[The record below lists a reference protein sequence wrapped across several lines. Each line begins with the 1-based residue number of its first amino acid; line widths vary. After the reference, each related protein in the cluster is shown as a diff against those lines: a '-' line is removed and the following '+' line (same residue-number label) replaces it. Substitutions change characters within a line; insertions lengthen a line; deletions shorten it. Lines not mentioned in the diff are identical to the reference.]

1 MTDKPMRLENPVQ
14 EYAWGSKNAIQELL
28 GRKTDGQTPWAELW
42 MGAHPKAPS
51 RVVTNDDTIA
61 LDTLIAR
68 HPEKILGSAVAGAFD
83 GTLPFLFKVLAAD
96 QPLSIQAHP
105 ARHLAEE
112 GYERENRLQIPV
124 DAPHRN
130 YRDRWPKPEII
141 CAVKPFYALNGF
153 RKAAEI
159 KDLFTAFA
167 PTGLAGAIDILS
179 NNAISGDAISGDDE
193 ASAIRSMFEW
203 MLRMPAEK
211 RSEAIHEATEKASG
225 SENEEARWVMRLF
238 DHYPKDIGVMS
249 PLFLNLIRLEPFT
262 AMFLPPGSL
271 HAYLEG
277 VGIELMAN
285 SDNVLRGGL
294 TAKHMDVSELLRVVN
309 FSPAP
314 VEILRPV
321 ARSACQ
327 QVFQTS
333 ADEFELCVIRVD
345 EGNPCGLPVP
355 EGPEILLCMKGSG
368 RVFCGPD
375 DSFYGMEQGQSLL
388 IPAGTGPCTIK
399 GDAMFFRAS
408 VPRATRR

>member
-1 MTDKPMRLENPVQ
+1 MIDKPMRLENMVQ
-14 EYAWGSKNAIQELL
+14 QYAWGSKTAIQELL
-28 GRKTDGQTPWAELW
+28 GRQTDGRTPWAELW

-51 RVVTNDDTIA
+51 RVVTNGDSIP

-68 HPEKILGSAVAGAFD
+68 HPGEILGNTAAGTF
-83 GTLPFLFKVLAAD
+83 GGILPFLFKVLAAD

-112 GYERENRLQIPV
+112 GFERENGLQIPI

-153 RKAAEI
+153 RGAAEI
-159 KDLFTAFA
+159 KDLFMTFC
-167 PTGLAGAIDILS
+167 PNGLSGAVDILS
-179 NNAISGDAISGDDE
+179 NNITSRNDE
-193 ASAIRSMFEW
+193 ESAIRSMFEW
-203 MLRMPAEK
+203 ILQMPAEK
-211 RSEAIHEATEKASG
+211 KSEAIRETTERASEME
-225 SENEEARWVMRLF
+225 SEEARWIMQLF
-238 DHYPKDIGVMS
+238 EYYPEDIGVLS

-294 TAKHMDVSELLRVVN
+294 TSKHMDVEELLRVVN
-309 FSPAP
+309 FTPAP
-314 VEILRPV
+314 LEILRPV
-321 ARSACQ
+321 ARSACE

-333 ADEFELCVIRVD
+333 ADEFELCVIRAD
-345 EGNPCGLPVP
+345 EGHPCSLPMP
-355 EGPEILLCMKGSG
+355 EGPEILLCMEGSA
-368 RVFCGPD
+368 RIFCGPE
-375 DSFYGMEQGQSLL
+375 DSFSGLEQGQSLL
-388 IPAGTGPCTIK
+388 IPAGSGPYTIK
-399 GDAMFFRAS
+399 GNATFFRAS
-408 VPRATRR
+408 IPRATRR

>member
-1 MTDKPMRLENPVQ
+1 MTDKPLRLENPVQ
-14 EYAWGSKNAIQELL
+14 HYAWGSKSFIQELL
-28 GRKTDGQTPWAELW
+28 GRKTDGRTPWAELW

-51 RVVTNDDTIA
+51 RVPVNGDFVP
-61 LDTLIAR
+61 LDSLIAR
-68 HPEKILGSAVAGAFD
+68 HPEEILGSAVAGAFG

-105 ARHLAEE
+105 DRHLAEE
-112 GYERENRLQIPV
+112 GYERENRLGIPI

-141 CAVKPFYALNGF
+141 CAVKPFSALNGF
-153 RKAAEI
+153 RKASEI
-159 KDLFTAFA
+159 KTLFTTFC
-167 PTGLAGAIDILS
+167 PDGLSGAIDMLPDDI
-179 NNAISGDAISGDDE
+179 ISGDDE

-211 RSEAIHEATEKASG
+211 KSEALREANERASDIQ
-225 SENEEARWVMRLF
+225 SDEAGWITRLF
-238 DHYPKDIGVMS
+238 AYYPEDIGVMS

-262 AMFLPPGSL
+262 AMFLAPGSL

-277 VGIELMAN
+277 AGIELMAN

-294 TAKHMDVSELLRVVN
+294 TSKHMNVTELLRVVN

-314 VEILRPV
+314 VGILRPV
-321 ARSACQ
+321 ARSACE
-327 QVFQTS
+327 QVFQTT
-333 ADEFELCVIRVD
+333 ADEFELCVIRVN
-345 EGNPCGLPVP
+345 EGHPCSLPVP
-355 EGPEILLCMKGSG
+355 EGPEILLCMNGSG
-368 RVFCGPD
+368 RVFCGAE

>member
-1 MTDKPMRLENPVQ
+1 MIDKPLRLENPVQ
-14 EYAWGSKNAIQELL
+14 EYAWGSKSAIQSLL
-28 GRKTDGQTPWAELW
+28 GRQTDGRTPWAELW

-51 RVVTNDDTIA
+51 RVVTNRNTIPLDA
-61 LDTLIAR
+61 LITR
-68 HPEKILGSAVAGAFD
+68 HPVGILGNTVAGAFG

-105 ARHLAEE
+105 DRHLAEA
-112 GYERENRLQIPV
+112 GYERENRLRIPI

-153 RKAAEI
+153 RRAAEI
-159 KDLFTAFA
+159 RELFRTFC
-167 PTGLAGAIDILS
+167 PGGLSGAIDILS
-179 NNAISGDAISGDDE
+179 NGILTREDE
-193 ASAIRSMFEW
+193 QSAIRSMFEW
-203 MLRMPAEK
+203 MLQMPAEK
-211 RSEAIHEATEKASG
+211 KSEAILETTENASG
-225 SENEEARWVMRLF
+225 MESDEACWIMRLF
-238 DHYPKDIGVMS
+238 EHYPEDIGVAS

-294 TAKHMDVSELLRVVN
+294 TSKHMDVSELLRVVN
-309 FSPAP
+309 FTPAP
-314 VEILRPV
+314 PEILRPV
-321 ARSACQ
+321 AGSACE
-327 QVFQTS
+327 QVFQTN
-333 ADEFELCVIRVD
+333 ADEFELCVIRAK
-345 EGNPCGLPVP
+345 EGHPCRLTAA
-355 EGPEILLCMKGSG
+355 EGPEILLCMDGSA
-368 RVFCGPD
+368 RIFCGPE
-375 DSFYGMEQGQSLL
+375 DSSYGMEQGQSLF

-399 GDAMFFRAS
+399 GRAIFFRAS